1 MIIDSLHNAAKY
13 YSLHPNFKKAF
24 DYVNQ
29 NDLSKLETGSFE
41 ISEGLKIIVITGE
54 GTTREESIKGFEC
67 HDKNIDIQISVKGP
81 ETYAWKPREKCT
93 RPNGDYSDEKDVRF
107 FHDAP
112 DMYFQLREKQ
122 FAILFP
128 EDVHAAMIGEGLLK
142 KIVFKVKI

>member
-1 MIIDSLHNAAKY
+1 MIIDSLHNATKY

-29 NDLSKLETGSFE
+29 NDLSKLEEGSFE
-41 ISEGLKIIVITGE
+41 ISEGLKIIVIAGE

-93 RPNGDYSDEKDVRF
+93 HPNGDYSDEKDVRF

-112 DMYFQLREKQ
+112 DMYFQLQEKQ

-128 EDVHAAMIGEGLLK
+128 EDVHAAMIGEGILK